1 MLKGKFVKTKMA
13 IKQALYRFKYLVSR
27 PAYPAT
33 PDGKV
38 YVNIG
43 CGVNTGPEFINVDAV
58 PQAKTHVIADARH
71 LPMFADNSVD
81 LIYASH
87 VIEHFPRGQVTVAL
101 AEWLRMLKP
110 GGVLRFG
117 VPDFDQLIR
126 IYQKSG
132 NDIGSV
138 VNQLMGQDGE
148 WDDHHTIWNK
158 AYAEKL
164 LQEVGYAEVRVWDV
178 ATADHHAFTD
188 KTSRV
193 YEVGGEHIPF
203 SLNLEAVKRSG

>member
-1 MLKGKFVKTKMA
+1 MLKGKFVREKMA
-13 IKQALYRFKYLVSR
+13 LKQAYYRLKFLMAK
-27 PAYPAT
+27 PAYPKNA
-33 PDGKV
+33 DGKV

-43 CGVNTGPEFINVDAV
+43 CGVNTGPEYINVDAV
-58 PQAKTHVIADARH
+58 PQEKTHVLADARK
-71 LPMFADNSVD
+71 LSMFANASVD
-81 LIYASH
+81 MLYASH
-87 VIEHFPRGQVTVAL
+87 VIEHLPRRDVPATL
-101 AEWLRMLKP
+101 KEWYRVLKP

-126 IYQKSG
+126 MYQKSG
-132 NDIGSV
+132 NDVNAI

-164 LQEVGYAEVRVWDV
+164 MKDAGFNEIRSWDPS
-178 ATADHHAFTD
+178 TADHHSFSD

-193 YEVGGEHIPF
+193 YDVNGEQIPF
-203 SLNLEAVKRSG
+203 SLNLEAIK